1 VPRPRRNQGATRAT
15 DALTRADIGHRLY
28 IVQSGFKDM
37 AVDRSSSTK
46 AAICA
51 SQSERAR
58 LSSSRIRSS
67 SSRDRASWIRRARNR
82 RPARVHQGRVVHF
95 EEREEQE
102 RSAYR
107 PCRRFSAAAGRT
119 RPATC
124 SRRTGRRCTRPGVN
138 QRHSKLRKLLKL
150 PTEFVPHT
158 FRHTYGTRLGE
169 AGTDAFTIMKLMGNS
184 SETVSQRYVHPTP
197 ETLERAVDRLQKL
210 NSENRAAE
218 DLKEKVPQESPPVK
232 SRRAVKLQ

>member
-1 VPRPRRNQGATRAT
+1 VSSVLRGRGPHKAGYVFEKDGAP
-15 DALTRADIGHRLY
+15 LY
-28 IVQSGFKDM
+28 Q
-37 AVDRSSSTK
+37 T
-46 AAICA
+46 
-51 SQSERAR
+51 
-58 LSSSRIRSS
+58 
-67 SSRDRASWIRRARNR
+67 W
-82 RPARVHQGRVVHF
+82 
-95 EEREEQE
+95 
-102 RSAYR
+102 
-107 PCRRFSAAAGRT
+107 
-119 RPATC
+119 
-124 SRRTGRRCTRPGVN
+124 VN